1 MSFSGQHCEFLSE
14 KSLCA
19 LYRKTDLPDPPYN
32 HMNMLPQ
39 DIPIL
44 SFGISMTT
52 LFLHQQ
58 QKKPPGQHM
67 KQAMVLQ
74 QASHISPPAVGIP
87 PKGSCRC

>member
-14 KSLCA
+14 KSLCD
-19 LYRKTDLPDPPYN
+19 LYRKTDLQDPPYK
-32 HMNMLPQ
+32 HMDMLPQ

-44 SFGISMTT
+44 NSGISMTA